1 MKQRNRKLAFLCI
14 TAALL
19 AAGPKPA
26 KADETKDTEKKEEN
40 YTLHTGAAKSVILT
54 AEKEVEKLKLAAAQ
68 GELLP
73 IEETPEAAV
82 AQVDSY
88 INVRNLPSLEGEIIG
103 KLYNDSVGKIIG
115 EEGEWLKI
123 VSGSV
128 EGYIKAEYAIRGE
141 DAAAKAQE
149 VGERF
154 AKVSAV
160 TLRLREAATTES
172 ETLGLLPK
180 EEVLKVEEEAEG
192 WVKVTA
198 EETQGY
204 VFAEH
209 VELYT
214 EYPQAESREEEE
226 RRLAEEAA
234 RAEAERQAAE
244 AAAQAE
250 AKAEARVSV
259 SAPSSGGSTNREQ
272 PKPQQAEK
280 ENSPK
285 PAASSLGR
293 QIADYALQFV
303 GNPYVYGGTSLT
315 NGADCSG
322 FVMSVYAHFGI
333 SLPRTSG
340 EQGQCGVNVG
350 GLSNAVPGDLVSYS
364 GHIGIYIGNGQIVH
378 ASSARTGIKVSNASY
393 RPILSVRRIV

>member
-128 EGYIKAEYAIRGE
+128 EGYIKAEIGRA
-141 DAAAKAQE
+141 
-149 VGERF
+149 
-154 AKVSAV
+154 
-160 TLRLREAATTES
+160 
-172 ETLGLLPK
+172 
-180 EEVLKVEEEAEG
+180 
-192 WVKVTA
+192 
-198 EETQGY
+198 
-204 VFAEH
+204 H
-209 VELYT
+209 V
-214 EYPQAESREEEE
+214 
-226 RRLAEEAA
+226 
-234 RAEAERQAAE
+234 
-244 AAAQAE
+244 
-250 AKAEARVSV
+250 
-259 SAPSSGGSTNREQ
+259 
-272 PKPQQAEK
+272 
-280 ENSPK
+280 
-285 PAASSLGR
+285 
-293 QIADYALQFV
+293 
-303 GNPYVYGGTSLT
+303 
-315 NGADCSG
+315 
-322 FVMSVYAHFGI
+322 
-333 SLPRTSG
+333 
-340 EQGQCGVNVG
+340 
-350 GLSNAVPGDLVSYS
+350 
-364 GHIGIYIGNGQIVH
+364 
-378 ASSARTGIKVSNASY
+378 
-393 RPILSVRRIV
+393 